1 MTLEDKGADRRRAV
15 LSRCVPEPTA
25 GQAGTPGIDAVQWRN
40 TPPESTGTEDPLAKQ
55 NYRQAKRQKEVA
67 RKARQL
73 EKLHKRSPR
82 EPDRPAEVSP
92 DAADTAAPAEPLDVT
107 RST

>member
-1 MTLEDKGADRRRAV
+1 
-15 LSRCVPEPTA
+15 
-25 GQAGTPGIDAVQWRN
+25 
-40 TPPESTGTEDPLAKQ
+40 LAKQ

-82 EPDRPAEVSP
+82 EEDQPGEVSP
-92 DAADTAAPAEPLDVT
+92 DPAPPSDATPTA
-107 RST
+107 